1 MKKVLIVEDHND
13 MHEVLIWQV
22 ELMGFEAISARD
34 GNEGLEKA
42 LVEKPDLI
50 LMDIMMPNQNG
61 LDATRML
68 RARAETKEIP
78 ILAETALFSP
88 SDLRK
93 IMEAGC
99 SGFIVKPFTFHELQ
113 IKIRELIPADEVNT

>member
-61 LDATRML
+61 LDATRIL

-113 IKIRELIPADEVNT
+113 IKIHELIPADEVNT

>member
-113 IKIRELIPADEVNT
+113 IKIHELIPADEVNT